1 MASPMPQ
8 FEASKLTLPDVVT
21 GHVAGLSVLANSSAM
36 ILPVHFPGTG
46 ESIASLQE
54 DDATQVIAA
63 VNVARE
69 RFRSGEWSK
78 CTTAEKQSVFR
89 AAAQAI
95 RNNAHELALQESLCA
110 GLPFAHL
117 ASRQIPRAAEN
128 FDFFADYIGQ
138 LAGETYDQ
146 LYEYRTVVTRQPAGV
161 AAIFTPWNACLAL
174 SSMQIAS
181 CIAFGNSCVLKP
193 SEFAPLA
200 VLQLVRLLE
209 SVGLPTGV
217 VNVVN
222 GRGSVTGAALA
233 TAAGVDRISLTG
245 RGDTARKVMAAAAA
259 QLTPVHFE
267 LEGNS
272 ANIIFDDAD
281 IDRAIDGALVS
292 AFGNSGQICIAGSR
306 ILVQQNIADRFID
319 AFVARTKNLQVGD
332 PLDNRTE
339 VGPMAFAQHQQKV
352 LNYFALAENTDATL
366 LTGGRA
372 MPELGGG
379 YFVAPTVFKV
389 LDNNSPLC
397 QEEIFGPVVTI
408 QIFNEDEEA
417 WTIANDSPFGL
428 IGYCWTESL
437 HRAQLFQ
444 QRLEAGTLWLNTPIA
459 RDLRAPFGGFKA
471 SGIGRDGP
479 RHAADF
485 FTEEKATIA
494 ALGKPPI
501 RRMGVSRQREDNDDG
516 A

>member
-1 MASPMPQ
+1 MASPMPHI
-8 FEASKLTLPDVVT
+8 EASKLTIPDVIT
-21 GHVAGLSVLANSSAM
+21 GHVAGLSALTNSSATL
-36 ILPVHFPGTG
+36 LPVHFPGTG

-54 DDATQVIAA
+54 DAAAQVNTAVSAA
-63 VNVARE
+63 RAR
-69 RFRSGEWSK
+69 FHSGEWSQ
-78 CTTAEKQSVFR
+78 CTTTEKQRVFR

-117 ASRQIPRAAEN
+117 ASRQIPRAADN

-146 LYEYRTVVTRQPAGV
+146 LHDYRTVVTRQPAGV

-209 SVGLPTGV
+209 SAGLPSGV
-217 VNVVN
+217 VNIVN

-233 TAAGVDRISLTG
+233 TAEGVDRIALTG
-245 RGDTARKVMAAAAA
+245 RGNTARKVMAAAAA
-259 QLTPVHFE
+259 RLTPVHFE

-281 IDRAIDGALVS
+281 LDRAIDGALLS

-306 ILVQQNIADRFID
+306 ILVQKNIADRFIE
-319 AFVARTKNLQVGD
+319 AFVARTKDLQVGD
-332 PLDNRTE
+332 PLDDLTE
-339 VGPMAFAQHQQKV
+339 VGPMAFAQHQQKI

-372 MPELGGG
+372 MPELGSG
-379 YFVAPTVFKV
+379 YFVAPTIFKV
-389 LDNNSPLC
+389 ADNRSPLC

-408 QIFNEDEEA
+408 QIFNNDEDA
-417 WTIANDSPFGL
+417 WTIANDSRFGL

-437 HRAQLFQ
+437 RRAQAFQ
-444 QRLEAGTLWLNTPIA
+444 QRVDAGTLWLNTPIA

-479 RHAADF
+479 RQAADF

-494 ALGKPPI
+494 ALGQPAI
-501 RRMGVSRQREDNDDG
+501 RKMGLGKRTKKDD
-516 A
+516 AHS

>member
-1 MASPMPQ
+1 MASPMSPI
-8 FEASKLTLPDVVT
+8 EAAKLTLPDIIT
-21 GHVAGLSVLANSSAM
+21 GHTAGLSVKTNSSAVT
-36 ILPVHFPGTG
+36 LPVHFPGTG
-46 ESIASLQE
+46 EIITHLQE
-54 DDATQVIAA
+54 DNAAQVNSTVDAAKV
-63 VNVARE
+63 
-69 RFRSGEWSK
+69 RFQTGEWSQ
-78 CTTAEKQSVFR
+78 CTVDEKQRVLR
-89 AAAQAI
+89 ATAQAV
-95 RNNAHELALQESLCA
+95 RNQAQELALKESVCA

-117 ASRQIPRAAEN
+117 AARQIPRAAAN

-146 LYEYRTVVTRQPAGV
+146 LPEYRTVVTRQPVGV
-161 AAIFTPWNACLAL
+161 AALYTPWNACLAL

-200 VLQLVRLLE
+200 VLQLVQLLE
-209 SVGLPTGV
+209 AAGLPSGV
-217 VNVVN
+217 VNIVN

-233 TAAGVDRISLTG
+233 KAENIDRISLTG
-245 RGDTARKVMAAAAA
+245 RGATARKVMAAAATK
-259 QLTPVHFE
+259 LTPVHFE
-267 LEGNS
+267 LEGKS

-306 ILVQQNIADRFID
+306 ILIHANVADRFIEG
-319 AFVARTKNLQVGD
+319 FVARTENLKVGD
-332 PLDNRTE
+332 PLDSTTE
-339 VGPMAFAQHQQKV
+339 IGPMAFAQHQQQV
-352 LNYFALAENTDATL
+352 LEHLALAKDTGATL
-366 LTGGRA
+366 LTGGHA
-372 MPELGGG
+372 MPELGNG
-379 YFVAPTVFKV
+379 YFVAPTVFQV
-389 LDNNSPLC
+389 SDNCSPLC

-408 QIFNEDEEA
+408 QVFNDDEEA
-417 WTIANDSPFGL
+417 WTLANDSRFGL

-437 HRAQLFQ
+437 QRAQAFQ
-444 QRLEAGTLWLNTPIA
+444 QQVDAGTLWLNTPIA

-494 ALGKPPI
+494 ALGKPTL
-501 RRMGVSRQREDNDDG
+501 RKMGVSRH
-516 A
+516 